1 MCKQVETV
9 EKALCV
15 LASGDI
21 KKAGRIISDKYPF
34 KPFTRYTRS
43 YTMNQKM
50 IQFKKDGFID
60 RYSGEKLINPG
71 VLKVL
76 LHYLPVTF
84 PYQKNWKMA
93 ECHIA
98 YWELCPTI
106 DHVRPIAM
114 GGRDEPENWATTS
127 MLNNSIKSNW
137 TLEQMRWSLYK
148 PGDFNE
154 WDGLTK
160 QFMTIVDN
168 DHELLQDNYIKS
180 WYKASLNVL

>member
-1 MCKQVETV
+1 MSKQVEAV
-9 EKALCV
+9 EKTLCALGR
-15 LASGDI
+15 GDI
-21 KKAGRIISDKYPF
+21 KRAEKIIADEYPF
-34 KPFTRYTRS
+34 KPFVRYTRS
-43 YTMNQKM
+43 YTINQKM

-60 RYSGEKLINPG
+60 RYSGKKLINPG

-76 LHYLPVTF
+76 SYYLPVPF
-84 PYQKNWKMA
+84 PYQKNWKMT

-106 DHVRPIAM
+106 DHIRPIAM

-137 TLEQMRWSLYK
+137 TLEQMRWSLYE
-148 PGDFNE
+148 PGDFNA

-160 QFMTIVDN
+160 QFIAIAE
-168 DHELLQDNYIKS
+168 DHCELLQDNYIKS
-180 WYKASLNVL
+180 WYKASLHIL